1 MNMTLEE
8 FKDFVKTGRPLDT
21 EEIHQFMDRMGG
33 EARKIT
39 FRLNAAYH
47 TPEEIRDILSG
58 LFGKTVLSLGR
69 PEAQGENGSARTC
82 LKKSNGSYLRIFT
95 DGQKC
100 TGLIFLGPPNEAAS
114 AVSVFGRAVSTE
126 SAAPVEGFQ

>member
-1 MNMTLEE
+1 MAVRFGPAGNSESFTPKAGKLMMT
-8 FKDFVKTGRPLDT
+8 
-21 EEIHQFMDRMGG
+21 
-33 EARKIT
+33 
-39 FRLNAAYH
+39 
-47 TPEEIRDILSG
+47 
-58 LFGKTVLSLGR
+58 LFGKIVLSLGR
-69 PEAQGENGSARTC
+69 PEAQGENGSARTF

-114 AVSVFGRAVSTE
+114 AVSVFGRAVSVE